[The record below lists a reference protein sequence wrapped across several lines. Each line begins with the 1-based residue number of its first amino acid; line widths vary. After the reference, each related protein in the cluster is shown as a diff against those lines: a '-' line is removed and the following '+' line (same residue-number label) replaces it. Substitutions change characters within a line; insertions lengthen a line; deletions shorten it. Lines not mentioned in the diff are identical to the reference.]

1 LSDGAENA
9 LQHVSVNKQTPNYPA
24 KPADHQET
32 RHARGTP
39 MLPKL
44 TQNSAEISAKS
55 LETAG
60 HALLVLPHATTLPA
74 IPAAA
79 ELKAVLKRRDLK
91 VEALAKSPVAMQLA
105 GGTLAVVLMLKADAS
120 TFATHE
126 LLRKGL
132 ALLMSEHPTSLTLA
146 VFGDDAFRARAAEA
160 AVYTTLVNAVPLPSR
175 KSRADPALKRV
186 QLFGYKAA
194 DGFARAHAL
203 AEGNLLTRSLTVQGP
218 DELTPGVYRKRI
230 KALAKSYGWSV
241 EEFPF
246 AKLKKMGAGAFCAVA
261 QGSPAQDAAI
271 VRIRYKGPEKGSGV
285 RTQKGIKGR
294 KSGKTVAFVGKGICF
309 DTGGHNLKPAKYM
322 QGMHEDMNGSAV
334 VLGILAAA
342 AKLKLPV
349 ALEGWVALAENHISP
364 QAYRQNEVVSALDGT
379 TIEVV
384 HTDAEGRMVLA
395 DTLALAAQGKPDLI
409 ADFATLTGSMHY
421 ALGSRMSGVFA
432 SSSALAHQASR
443 AATAS
448 GERIV
453 VFPYP
458 EDYDASLDSSMA
470 DVKQCSMEGEADH
483 ILATRFLSRFV
494 GDTPWLHM
502 DLSGHSCKGG
512 LGAVMSDANGFGV
525 AWALALLDGL
535 QQ

>member
-1 LSDGAENA
+1 
-9 LQHVSVNKQTPNYPA
+9 
-24 KPADHQET
+24 
-32 RHARGTP
+32 

-44 TQNSAEISAKS
+44 TENKAEITAKF

-60 HALLVLPHATTLPA
+60 HALLLLPQSKTLPEM
-74 IPAAA
+74 PGSA
-79 ELKAVLKRRDLK
+79 ELKAVMKRRGLK
-91 VEALAKSPVAMQLA
+91 IDALAKSPVAVQMP
-105 GGTLAVVLMLKADAS
+105 GGTLAVYVMLKAGAP
-120 TFATHE
+120 TFDTHE
-126 LLRKGL
+126 QVRKAL
-132 ALLMSEHPTSLTLA
+132 APLMAEHPKSLTLA
-146 VFGDDAFRARAAEA
+146 VVGDAEFKARAAEA
-160 AVYTTLVNAVPLPSR
+160 AAYTALVNAVSLPSR
-175 KSRADPALKRV
+175 KSKPDPALKSI
-186 QLFGYKAA
+186 QLFGHKSA
-194 DGFARAHAL
+194 DGLARVQAL

-230 KALAKSYGWSV
+230 KALARQYGWSV
-241 EEFPF
+241 EEYAFD
-246 AKLKKMGAGAFCAVA
+246 KLKKMGAGAFCAVA
-261 QGSPAQDAAI
+261 QGSPAKDAAI
-271 VRIRYKGPEKGSGV
+271 VRVSYKGPKKGAGV
-285 RTQKGIKGR
+285 RGQGP
-294 KSGKTVAFVGKGICF
+294 GKTVAFVGKGICF

-342 AKLKLPV
+342 SRMKLPV

-364 QAYRQNEVVSALDGT
+364 EAYRQNEVVTALNGT
-379 TIEVV
+379 TIEIV

-395 DTLALAAQGKPDLI
+395 DTLTLAAKGKPDLI

-421 ALGSRMSGVFA
+421 ALGSRMSGLFA

-443 AATAS
+443 AATSS

-458 EDYDASLDSSMA
+458 EDYDASLDSTVA

-525 AWALALLDGL
+525 AWGIALLDGL
-535 QQ
+535 KA

>member
-1 LSDGAENA
+1 
-9 LQHVSVNKQTPNYPA
+9 
-24 KPADHQET
+24 
-32 RHARGTP
+32 

-44 TQNSAEISAKS
+44 TENKQEITAKS

-60 HALLVLPHATTLPA
+60 HALLLLPVSKTLPEL
-74 IPAAA
+74 PGSA
-79 ELKAVLKRRDLK
+79 ELKAVMKRRDIK
-91 VEALAKSPVAMQLA
+91 IDALTKSPVAVQLP
-105 GGTLAVVLMLKADAS
+105 GGTLAVVVMLKADAS
-120 TFATHE
+120 TFETHE
-126 LLRKGL
+126 LVRKGL
-132 ALLMSEHPTSLTLA
+132 ALLMAEHPRSLTLA
-146 VFGDDAFRARAAEA
+146 VWGDAAFKARAAEA

-175 KSRADPALKRV
+175 KSKADAVLKAVALYGHKSV
-186 QLFGYKAA
+186 
-194 DGFARAHAL
+194 DGFARAKAL

-230 KALAKSYGWSV
+230 KALAKQYGWTV
-241 EEFPF
+241 EEYGFD
-246 AKLKKMGAGAFCAVA
+246 KLKKMGAGAFCAVA
-261 QGSPAQDAAI
+261 QGSPAKDAAI
-271 VRIRYKGPEKGSGV
+271 VRISYKGK
-285 RTQKGIKGR
+285 T
-294 KSGKTVAFVGKGICF
+294 GKARPVAFVGKGICF

-342 AKLKLPV
+342 SMLKLPV

-364 QAYRQNEVVSALDGT
+364 EAYRQNEVVKALNGT
-379 TIEVV
+379 TIEIV

-395 DTLALAAQGKPDLI
+395 DTLTLAARAKPALI
-409 ADFATLTGSMHY
+409 ADFATLTGAMHY

-432 SSSALAHQASR
+432 SASALAHQASR
-443 AATAS
+443 AGTAS

-458 EDYDASLDSSMA
+458 EDYDSQLDSTVA

-525 AWALALLDGL
+525 AWGIALLEGL
-535 QQ
+535 KA

>member
-1 LSDGAENA
+1 
-9 LQHVSVNKQTPNYPA
+9 
-24 KPADHQET
+24 
-32 RHARGTP
+32 

-44 TQNSAEISAKS
+44 TENKQEITVKS
-55 LETAG
+55 LETAN
-60 HALLVLPHATTLPA
+60 HALILLPAAKTLPDV
-74 IPAAA
+74 PGGA
-79 ELKAVLKRRDLK
+79 ELRAVMKRRDLK
-91 VEALAKSPVAMQLA
+91 LDALAKSPVAVQLP
-105 GGTLAVVLMLKADAS
+105 GGTLAVYAMLKDDAS
-120 TFATHE
+120 AFEAHE
-126 LLRKGL
+126 GVRKAL
-132 ALLMSEHPTSLTLA
+132 ALLTAEHPKALTLA
-146 VFGDDAFRARAAEA
+146 VFGDDAFKARAAEA

-175 KSRADPALKRV
+175 KSKSDAVLKTVALH
-186 QLFGYKAA
+186 GYKSA
-194 DGFARAHAL
+194 DGFARVQAL

-218 DELTPGVYRKRI
+218 DELTPGVYRKHI
-230 KALAKSYGWSV
+230 KALAKQYGWTI
-241 EEFPF
+241 EEFGF
-246 AKLKKMGAGAFCAVA
+246 DKLKKMGAGAFCAVA
-261 QGSPAQDAAI
+261 QGSPAKDAAI
-271 VRIRYKGPEKGSGV
+271 VRISYRGPKGKGSGV
-285 RTQKGIKGR
+285 STQKGIKGQG
-294 KSGKTVAFVGKGICF
+294 SGKKVAFVGKGICF

-342 AKLKLPV
+342 SKLKLPV

-364 QAYRQNEVVSALDGT
+364 EAYRQNEVVKALNGT
-379 TIEVV
+379 TIEIV

-395 DTLALAAQGKPDLI
+395 DTLTLAARGKPALI
-409 ADFATLTGSMHY
+409 ADFATLTGTMHY

-432 SSSALAHQASR
+432 SSSALAHSASR
-443 AATAS
+443 AATVS

-458 EDYDASLDSSMA
+458 EDYDSSLDSTVA

-525 AWALALLDGL
+525 AWGMALLDGF
-535 QQ
+535 QA

>member
-1 LSDGAENA
+1 
-9 LQHVSVNKQTPNYPA
+9 
-24 KPADHQET
+24 
-32 RHARGTP
+32 
-39 MLPKL
+39 MLPRVSENRQEL
-44 TQNSAEISAKS
+44 TAKA
-55 LETAG
+55 LEAAG
-60 HALLVLPHATTLPA
+60 HALLLLPESKTLPEV
-74 IPAAA
+74 PGAA
-79 ELKAVLKRRDLK
+79 ELRAAMKRRDLK
-91 VEALAKSPVAMQLA
+91 TDALAKTPVAVQLP
-105 GGTLAVVLMLKADAS
+105 GGTLAVFAMLKADAS
-120 TFATHE
+120 AFETHE
-126 LLRKGL
+126 RVRRAL
-132 ALLMSEHPTSLTLA
+132 ALLMAEHPKSLTLA
-146 VFGDDAFRARAAEA
+146 VFGDGEFKARAAEA
-160 AVYTTLVNAVPLPSR
+160 AAYTALVNAVPLPSR
-175 KSRADPALKRV
+175 KSKPDPVLKAI
-186 QLFGYKAA
+186 QLHGHKSA
-194 DGFARAHAL
+194 DGFARVRAL
-203 AEGNLLTRSLTVQGP
+203 AEGNTLTRSLTVQGP

-230 KALAKSYGWSV
+230 KALARQYGWSV
-241 EEFPF
+241 EEFAF
-246 AKLKKMGAGAFCAVA
+246 DKLKKMGAGAFCAVA
-261 QGSPAQDAAI
+261 QGSPAKDAAI
-271 VRIRYKGPEKGSGV
+271 VRISYKGGKA
-285 RTQKGIKGR
+285 
-294 KSGKTVAFVGKGICF
+294 KSKKVAFVGKGICF

-342 AKLKLPV
+342 SRMQLPL

-364 QAYRQNEVVSALDGT
+364 EAYRQNEVITALNGT

-395 DTLALAAQGKPDLI
+395 DTLTLAARGKPDLI

-432 SSSALAHQASR
+432 TSSALAHQASR
-443 AATAS
+443 VATAS

-458 EDYDASLDSSMA
+458 EDYDTSLESSVA

-525 AWALALLDGL
+525 AWGIHLLEAAGG
-535 QQ
+535 

>member
-1 LSDGAENA
+1 
-9 LQHVSVNKQTPNYPA
+9 
-24 KPADHQET
+24 
-32 RHARGTP
+32 

-44 TQNSAEISAKS
+44 AENKQEITAKTLESAA
-55 LETAG
+55 
-60 HALLVLPHATTLPA
+60 HALLLLPLTKTLPEM
-74 IPAAA
+74 PGSA
-79 ELKAVLKRRDLK
+79 ELKAVMKRRELK
-91 VEALAKSPVAMQLA
+91 IDSLAKSPVAVQLP
-105 GGTLAVVLMLKADAS
+105 GGTLAVVAMLKADAS
-120 TFATHE
+120 TFEAHE
-126 LLRKGL
+126 QVRRAL
-132 ALLMSEHPTSLTLA
+132 AQLMAEHPKSLTLA
-146 VFGDDAFRARAAEA
+146 VFGDAAFKDRAAEA
-160 AVYTTLVNAVPLPSR
+160 AVYTSLVNAVPLPSR
-175 KSRADPALKRV
+175 KSKADVAVKSI
-186 QLFGYKAA
+186 QLFGHKSA
-194 DGFARAHAL
+194 DGFTRVRAL

-230 KALAKSYGWSV
+230 KALAKQYGWTV
-241 EEFPF
+241 EEYAFD
-246 AKLKKMGAGAFCAVA
+246 KLKKMGAGAFCAVA
-261 QGSPAQDAAI
+261 QGSPAKDAAI
-271 VRIRYKGPEKGSGV
+271 VRISYKGAKAKG
-285 RTQKGIKGR
+285 KK
-294 KSGKTVAFVGKGICF
+294 VAFVGKGICF

-342 AKLKLPV
+342 SKLKLPV
-349 ALEGWVALAENHISP
+349 ALDGWVALAENHISP
-364 QAYRQNEVVSALDGT
+364 QAYRQNEVVTALNGT

-395 DTLALAAQGKPDLI
+395 DTLTLAAKGKPDLI
-409 ADFATLTGSMHY
+409 ADFATLTGTMHY

-432 SSSALAHQASR
+432 TSSALAHSASR
-443 AATAS
+443 AATVS

-458 EDYDASLDSSMA
+458 EDYDSSLDSTVA

-525 AWALALLDGL
+525 AWGLALLEGI
-535 QQ
+535 QA

>member
-1 LSDGAENA
+1 
-9 LQHVSVNKQTPNYPA
+9 
-24 KPADHQET
+24 
-32 RHARGTP
+32 
-39 MLPKL
+39 MLPKV
-44 TQNSAEISAKS
+44 TENKQEISLKS

-60 HALLVLPHATTLPA
+60 HALILLPVTKTLPDV
-74 IPAAA
+74 PGNA
-79 ELKAVLKRRDLK
+79 ELKAVMKRRELK
-91 VEALAKSPVAMQLA
+91 IDALAKSPVAVQLP
-105 GGTLAVVLMLKADAS
+105 GGTLAVYAMLKADAG
-120 TFATHE
+120 TFEAHE
-126 LLRKGL
+126 GVRKALAQLLG
-132 ALLMSEHPTSLTLA
+132 EHPRVLTLA
-146 VFGDDAFRARAAEA
+146 VFGDGAFKARAAEA
-160 AVYTTLVNAVPLPSR
+160 AVYTALVNAVPLPSR
-175 KSRADPALKRV
+175 KSKAETVLKSVALHGHRS
-186 QLFGYKAA
+186 A
-194 DGFARAHAL
+194 DGFARVQAL
-203 AEGNLLTRSLTVQGP
+203 AEGNILTRSLTVQGP

-230 KALAKSYGWSV
+230 KALAKQYGWTV
-241 EEFPF
+241 EEYAFD
-246 AKLKKMGAGAFCAVA
+246 KLKKMGAGAFCAVA
-261 QGSPAQDAAI
+261 QGSPAKDAAI
-271 VRIRYKGPEKGSGV
+271 VRISYRGPKGKGP
-285 RTQKGIKGR
+285 
-294 KSGKTVAFVGKGICF
+294 GKPVAFVGKGICF

-342 AKLKLPV
+342 SKLKLPV

-364 QAYRQNEVVSALDGT
+364 QAYRQNEVVKALNGT

-395 DTLALAAQGKPDLI
+395 DTLTLAARGKPALI

-432 SSSALAHQASR
+432 TSSALAHLASR
-443 AATAS
+443 AATLS

-458 EDYDASLDSSMA
+458 EDYDSSLDSTVA

-512 LGAVMSDANGFGV
+512 LGAVMSDTNGFGV
-525 AWALALLDGL
+525 AWGMALLEGL
-535 QQ
+535 QG

>member
-1 LSDGAENA
+1 
-9 LQHVSVNKQTPNYPA
+9 
-24 KPADHQET
+24 
-32 RHARGTP
+32 

-44 TQNSAEISAKS
+44 TENKQEITAKS

-60 HALLVLPHATTLPA
+60 HALLLLPVSKSLPEV
-74 IPAAA
+74 PGSV
-79 ELKAVLKRRDLK
+79 ELKAAMKRRGLK
-91 VEALAKSPVAMQLA
+91 IDTLAKSPVAVQLP
-105 GGTLAVVLMLKADAS
+105 GGTLAVYVMLKADAS
-120 TFATHE
+120 TFETHE
-126 LLRKGL
+126 QVRKAL
-132 ALLMSEHPTSLTLA
+132 ALLLAEHPKALTLA
-146 VFGDDAFRARAAEA
+146 VFGEAEFATRAAEA
-160 AVYTTLVNAVPLPSR
+160 AVYTALVNAVPLPSR
-175 KSRADPALKRV
+175 KSKTDPVLKSV
-186 QLFGYKAA
+186 QLFGHQSA
-194 DGFARAHAL
+194 DGFARAQAL
-203 AEGNLLTRSLTVQGP
+203 AEGNVLTRSLTVQGP

-230 KALAKSYGWSV
+230 KALAKQYGWTV
-241 EEFPF
+241 EEYAFD
-246 AKLKKMGAGAFCAVA
+246 KLKKMGAGAFCACGGGA
-261 QGSPAQDAAI
+261 LGARAMDAAI
-271 VRIRYKGPEKGSGV
+271 VRPTYGARVWGAGRGV
-285 RTQKGIKGR
+285 RGKKQKPRI
-294 KSGKTVAFVGKGICF
+294 AFVGKGICF

-342 AKLKLPV
+342 SKLKLPV

-364 QAYRQNEVVSALDGT
+364 QAYRQNEVVTALNGT

-395 DTLALAAQGKPDLI
+395 DTLTLAARGKPDLI
-409 ADFATLTGSMHY
+409 ADFATLTGSMHH

-443 AATAS
+443 AGTAS

-458 EDYDASLDSSMA
+458 EDYDSSLDSTVA

-525 AWALALLDGL
+525 VWGMALLEGL
-535 QQ
+535 DK

>member
-1 LSDGAENA
+1 
-9 LQHVSVNKQTPNYPA
+9 
-24 KPADHQET
+24 
-32 RHARGTP
+32 

-44 TQNSAEISAKS
+44 SENRHELSAKA

-60 HALLVLPHATTLPA
+60 HALLLLPESKTLPEV
-74 IPAAA
+74 PGVA
-79 ELKAVLKRRDLK
+79 ELRAALKRRDFK
-91 VEALAKSPVAMQLA
+91 PDALAKTPVAVQLP
-105 GGTLAVVLMLKADAS
+105 GGTLAVFAMLKGDAG
-120 TFATHE
+120 TFDTHE
-126 LLRKGL
+126 RVRRAL
-132 ALLMSEHPTSLTLA
+132 ALLMAEHPKSLTLA
-146 VFGDDAFRARAAEA
+146 VFGDDEFKARAADA
-160 AVYTTLVNAVPLPSR
+160 SAYTALVNAVPLPSR
-175 KSRADPALKRV
+175 KSKPDPVFKSV
-186 QLFGYKAA
+186 QLFGHKSA
-194 DGFARAHAL
+194 DGLARVQAL
-203 AEGNLLTRSLTVQGP
+203 AEGNLLARSLTVQGP

-230 KALAKSYGWSV
+230 KALAKQYGWTV
-241 EEFPF
+241 EEFGF
-246 AKLKKMGAGAFCAVA
+246 DKLKKMGAGAFCAVA
-261 QGSPAQDAAI
+261 QGSPAKDAAI
-271 VRIRYKGPEKGSGV
+271 VRISYKGAGAKA
-285 RTQKGIKGR
+285 KAR
-294 KSGKTVAFVGKGICF
+294 KVAFVGKGICF

-342 AKLKLPV
+342 SRMKLPV

-364 QAYRQNEVVSALDGT
+364 QAYRQNEVVKALNGT

-395 DTLALAAQGKPDLI
+395 DTLTLASKAKPALI

-421 ALGSRMSGVFA
+421 ELGSRMSGVFA
-432 SSSALAHQASR
+432 TSSALAHQASR

-458 EDYDASLDSSMA
+458 EDYDSSLDSTVA

-525 AWALALLDGL
+525 AWGMALLEGL
-535 QQ
+535 QG

>member
-1 LSDGAENA
+1 
-9 LQHVSVNKQTPNYPA
+9 
-24 KPADHQET
+24 
-32 RHARGTP
+32 

-44 TQNSAEISAKS
+44 AENKQEIAAKT
-55 LETAG
+55 LESAG
-60 HALLVLPHATTLPA
+60 HALMLLPVSKTLPEM
-74 IPAAA
+74 PGSV
-79 ELKAVLKRRDLK
+79 ELKAAMKRRDLK
-91 VEALAKSPVAMQLA
+91 IDTLAKSPVAVQLP
-105 GGTLAVVLMLKADAS
+105 GGTLVVVAMLKADAS
-120 TFATHE
+120 TFETHE
-126 LLRKGL
+126 QVRKAL
-132 ALLMSEHPTSLTLA
+132 ALLMAEHPKALTLA
-146 VFGDDAFRARAAEA
+146 LSGDAAFKARAAEA
-160 AVYTTLVNAVPLPSR
+160 GVYAALVNAVPLPSR
-175 KSRADPALKRV
+175 KSKNDPALKSV
-186 QLFGYKAA
+186 QLFGYASD
-194 DGFARAHAL
+194 DGFARVRAL

-230 KALAKSYGWSV
+230 KALAKQYGWTV
-241 EEFPF
+241 EEYPF

-261 QGSPAQDAAI
+261 QGSPAKDAAI
-271 VRIRYKGPEKGSGV
+271 VRIRWEGGKGKGKGKGS
-285 RTQKGIKGR
+285 KK
-294 KSGKTVAFVGKGICF
+294 VAFVGKGICF

-342 AKLKLPV
+342 SKLKLPV

-364 QAYRQNEVVSALDGT
+364 EAYRQNEVVKALNGT

-395 DTLALAAQGKPDLI
+395 DTLTLAAKAKPDLI
-409 ADFATLTGSMHY
+409 ADFATLTGTMHY

-458 EDYDASLDSSMA
+458 EDYDSSLDSTVA

-525 AWALALLDGL
+525 AWAIVLLEGMNT
-535 QQ
+535 

>member
-1 LSDGAENA
+1 
-9 LQHVSVNKQTPNYPA
+9 
-24 KPADHQET
+24 
-32 RHARGTP
+32 

-44 TQNSAEISAKS
+44 TENKPEITAKS

-60 HALLVLPHATTLPA
+60 HALLVLPQTKILPDV
-74 IPAAA
+74 PGGA
-79 ELKAVLKRRDLK
+79 ELKAAMKRRDLK
-91 VEALAKSPVAMQLA
+91 VDALAKSPVAVQLP
-105 GGTLAVVLMLKADAS
+105 GGTLAVYVMLKADAS
-120 TFATHE
+120 TFDTHE
-126 LLRKGL
+126 QVRKAL
-132 ALLMSEHPTSLTLA
+132 ALLVAEHPKALTLA
-146 VFGDDAFRARAAEA
+146 VFGEAEFKTRAAEA
-160 AVYTTLVNAVPLPSR
+160 AVYTALVNAVPLPSR
-175 KSRADPALKRV
+175 KSKPDPVLKAI
-186 QLFGYKAA
+186 QLLGHKSA
-194 DGFARAHAL
+194 DGFARVQAL

-230 KALAKSYGWSV
+230 KALAKQYGWTV
-241 EEFPF
+241 DELPF
-246 AKLKKMGAGAFCAVA
+246 DKLKKMGAGAFCAVA
-261 QGSPAQDAAI
+261 QGSPAKDAAI
-271 VRIRYKGPEKGSGV
+271 VRISYKGAKA
-285 RTQKGIKGR
+285 KAK
-294 KSGKTVAFVGKGICF
+294 KVAFVGKGICF

-342 AKLKLPV
+342 SKLKLPV

-364 QAYRQNEVVSALDGT
+364 EAYRQNEVVTALNGT
-379 TIEVV
+379 TIEIV

-395 DTLALAAQGKPDLI
+395 DTLTLAAKAKPDLI

-421 ALGSRMSGVFA
+421 ALGSRMSGLFA

-443 AATAS
+443 AASAS

-458 EDYDASLDSSMA
+458 EDYDSSLDSTVA

-525 AWALALLDGL
+525 AWAMALLEGM
-535 QQ
+535 QG

>member
-1 LSDGAENA
+1 
-9 LQHVSVNKQTPNYPA
+9 
-24 KPADHQET
+24 
-32 RHARGTP
+32 

-44 TQNSAEISAKS
+44 TENKHDITVKS
-55 LETAG
+55 LEAAG
-60 HALLVLPHATTLPA
+60 HALLLLPVTKGLPDV
-74 IPAAA
+74 PGSA
-79 ELKAVLKRRDLK
+79 ELKAVMKRRDLK
-91 VEALAKSPVAMQLA
+91 VDALAKTPVAVQLP
-105 GGTLAVVLMLKADAS
+105 GGTLAVFAMLKAAAS
-120 TFATHE
+120 PFETHE
-126 LLRKGL
+126 LVRRAL
-132 ALLMSEHPTSLTLA
+132 ALLMAEHPKSLTLA
-146 VFGDDAFRARAAEA
+146 VFGDGEFKARAAEA
-160 AVYTTLVNAVPLPSR
+160 AAYTALVNAVPLPSR
-175 KSRADPALKRV
+175 KSKPDPVLKTI
-186 QLFGYKAA
+186 QLFGHKPA
-194 DGFARAHAL
+194 DGFARVQAL
-203 AEGNLLTRSLTVQGP
+203 AEGNTLTRSLTVQGP

-230 KALAKSYGWSV
+230 KALAKQYGWSV
-241 EEFPF
+241 EEYAFD
-246 AKLKKMGAGAFCAVA
+246 KLKKMGAGAFCAVA
-261 QGSPAQDAAI
+261 QGSPAKDAAI
-271 VRIRYKGPEKGSGV
+271 VRVSYKGAKA
-285 RTQKGIKGR
+285 KAK
-294 KSGKTVAFVGKGICF
+294 KVAFVGKGICF

-342 AKLKLPV
+342 SKLQLPV

-364 QAYRQNEVVSALDGT
+364 EAYRQNEVVTALNGT
-379 TIEVV
+379 TIEIV

-395 DTLALAAQGKPDLI
+395 DTLTLAAKSKPDLI

-432 SSSALAHQASR
+432 TSSALAHQASR

-458 EDYDASLDSSMA
+458 EDYDASLESSVA
-470 DVKQCSMEGEADH
+470 DIKQCSMEGEADH

-525 AWALALLDGL
+525 AWGIHLLEASGS
-535 QQ
+535 

>member
-1 LSDGAENA
+1 M
-9 LQHVSVNKQTPNYPA
+9 H
-24 KPADHQET
+24 
-32 RHARGTP
+32 
-39 MLPKL
+39 PKL
-44 TQNSAEISAKS
+44 TENKQEITLKL

-60 HALLVLPHATTLPA
+60 HALILLPASKTLPEL
-74 IPAAA
+74 PGSA
-79 ELKAVLKRRDLK
+79 ELRAVMKRRDLK
-91 VEALAKSPVAMQLA
+91 IDALIKSPVAVQLP
-105 GGTLAVVLMLKADAS
+105 GGTLAVFAMLKADAS
-120 TFATHE
+120 PFEMHE
-126 LLRKGL
+126 GVRKGL
-132 ALLMSEHPTSLTLA
+132 ALLLAEHPKSLTLA
-146 VFGDDAFRARAAEA
+146 VTGDAAFKAQVSEA
-160 AVYTTLVNAVPLPSR
+160 AVYVALVNAAPLPSR
-175 KSRADPALKRV
+175 KSKTDAALKTV
-186 QLFGYKAA
+186 QLFGYKSA
-194 DGFARAHAL
+194 DGFGRVKAL
-203 AEGNLLTRSLTVQGP
+203 AEGNVLTRSLTVQGP

-230 KALAKSYGWSV
+230 KALAKQYGWTV
-241 EEFPF
+241 EEYSFD
-246 AKLKKMGAGAFCAVA
+246 KLKKMGAGAFCAVA
-261 QGSPAQDAAI
+261 QGSPAKDAAI
-271 VRIRYKGPEKGSGV
+271 VRISYKGKASKAKP
-285 RTQKGIKGR
+285 
-294 KSGKTVAFVGKGICF
+294 VAFVGKGICF

-342 AKLKLPV
+342 SKMKLPV

-364 QAYRQNEVVSALDGT
+364 QAYRQNEVVKALNGT
-379 TIEVV
+379 TIEIV

-395 DTLALAAQGKPDLI
+395 DTLTLAAKSKPALI

-432 SSSALAHQASR
+432 TSSALAHQASR

-458 EDYDASLDSSMA
+458 EDYDSHLDSTVA

-525 AWALALLDGL
+525 AWGIALLEA
-535 QQ
+535 QKTA

>member
-1 LSDGAENA
+1 
-9 LQHVSVNKQTPNYPA
+9 
-24 KPADHQET
+24 
-32 RHARGTP
+32 

-44 TQNSAEISAKS
+44 TENKQEITAKS
-55 LETAG
+55 LEAAG
-60 HALLVLPHATTLPA
+60 HALLLLPVSKSLPEV
-74 IPAAA
+74 PGSVELRAAM
-79 ELKAVLKRRDLK
+79 KRRDLK
-91 VEALAKSPVAMQLA
+91 LDALAKSPVAVQLP
-105 GGTLAVVLMLKADAS
+105 GGTLAVYAMLKADAS
-120 TFATHE
+120 TFETHE
-126 LLRKGL
+126 QVRRAL
-132 ALLMSEHPTSLTLA
+132 ALLLAEHPKALTLA
-146 VFGDDAFRARAAEA
+146 VFGEAEFAARAAEA
-160 AVYTTLVNAVPLPSR
+160 AVYTALVNAVPLPSR
-175 KSRADPALKRV
+175 KSKRDAVLKTVR
-186 QLFGYKAA
+186 LFGHQSA
-194 DGFARAHAL
+194 DGFARVQAL
-203 AEGNLLTRSLTVQGP
+203 AEGNVLTRSLTVQGP

-230 KALAKSYGWSV
+230 KVLAKQYGWTV
-241 EEFPF
+241 EEYAFD
-246 AKLKKMGAGAFCAVA
+246 KLKKMGAGAFCAVA
-261 QGSPAQDAAI
+261 QGSPAKDAAI
-271 VRIRYKGPEKGSGV
+271 VRISYKGPKGKGSGV
-285 RTQKGIKGR
+285 RGQG
-294 KSGKTVAFVGKGICF
+294 SGKTVAFVGKGICF

-342 AKLKLPV
+342 SKMKLPV
-349 ALEGWVALAENHISP
+349 ALDGWVALAENHISP
-364 QAYRQNEVVSALDGT
+364 EAYRQNEVVTALNGT

-395 DTLALAAQGKPDLI
+395 DTLTLAAKGKPDLI

-432 SSSALAHQASR
+432 TSSALAHQASR
-443 AATAS
+443 AAISS

-458 EDYDASLDSSMA
+458 EDYDSNLDSTVA

-525 AWALALLDGL
+525 AWGIALLEGF
-535 QQ
+535 QAESS

>member
-1 LSDGAENA
+1 
-9 LQHVSVNKQTPNYPA
+9 
-24 KPADHQET
+24 
-32 RHARGTP
+32 

-44 TQNSAEISAKS
+44 AEKKQEITQKQ

-60 HALLVLPHATTLPA
+60 HALLLLPVSKTLPEV
-74 IPAAA
+74 PGSV
-79 ELKAVLKRRDLK
+79 ELKAVMKRRDLK
-91 VEALAKSPVAMQLA
+91 VDALAKSPVAVQLP
-105 GGTLAVVLMLKADAS
+105 GGTLAVYAMLKADAS
-120 TFATHE
+120 TFETHE
-126 LLRKGL
+126 VVRKAL
-132 ALLMSEHPTSLTLA
+132 ALLLAEHPKSLALA
-146 VFGDDAFRARAAEA
+146 VFGDDDFKSRAAEA
-160 AVYTTLVNAVPLPSR
+160 AVYTALVNAVPLPSR
-175 KSRADPALKRV
+175 KSKSDPVLKSV
-186 QLFGYKAA
+186 QLFGHQSA
-194 DGFARAHAL
+194 DGFARTQAL
-203 AEGNLLTRSLTVQGP
+203 AEGNLLARSLTVQGP

-230 KALAKSYGWSV
+230 KALAKQYGWTV
-241 EEFPF
+241 EEYPF
-246 AKLKKMGAGAFCAVA
+246 DKLKNMGAGAFCAVA
-261 QGSPAQDAAI
+261 QGSPAKDAAI
-271 VRIRYKGPEKGSGV
+271 VRIRWEGGRAKGKGS
-285 RTQKGIKGR
+285 KK
-294 KSGKTVAFVGKGICF
+294 VAFVGKGICF

-334 VLGILAAA
+334 VLGILAVAS
-342 AKLKLPV
+342 KMKLPV
-349 ALEGWVALAENHISP
+349 ALDGWVALAENHISP
-364 QAYRQNEVVSALDGT
+364 EAYRQNEVVKALNGT

-395 DTLALAAQGKPDLI
+395 DTLTLAAKGKPDLI
-409 ADFATLTGSMHY
+409 ADFATLTGTMHY

-458 EDYDASLDSSMA
+458 EDYDSSLDSTVA

-525 AWALALLDGL
+525 AWGIALLDGL
-535 QQ
+535 RA